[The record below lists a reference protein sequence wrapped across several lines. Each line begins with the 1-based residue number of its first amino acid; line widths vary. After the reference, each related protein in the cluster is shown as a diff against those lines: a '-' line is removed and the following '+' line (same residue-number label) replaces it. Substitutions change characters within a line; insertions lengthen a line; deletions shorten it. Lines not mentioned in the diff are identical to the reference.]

1 MMPRGWRTSV
11 PLQSALVTLGLAA
24 LTTGW
29 TTMRALRV
37 QAIPDPP
44 STAIASL
51 ETIRRAPARP
61 KSDVEATA
69 ENDVFSID
77 RSAPVAPY
85 RMPGE
90 PDPSAVRAVV
100 QPEKP
105 LVLGTAIATDGRN
118 FATVQLGNGSPMLVR
133 IGDKVG
139 EWTVRAI
146 ERGKIV
152 LVSTNGSRAEVTV
165 SKPGT

>member
-1 MMPRGWRTSV
+1 MIPRGWRQSV
-11 PLQSALVTLGLAA
+11 PLQSALVALGLAV
-24 LTTGW
+24 LTTAW

-37 QAIPDPP
+37 EAIPDPP

-51 ETIRRAPARP
+51 ETIRRGPERP
-61 KSDVEATA
+61 KSNVEATV
-69 ENDVFSID
+69 EDNLFSID
-77 RSAPVAPY
+77 RAAPVAPY

-105 LVLGTAIATDGRN
+105 LVLGTAIATDGRH
-118 FATVQLGNGSPMLVR
+118 FATVQLRDGPPMLVR

-152 LVSTNGSRAEVTV
+152 LVSANGSRAEITV

>member
-1 MMPRGWRTSV
+1 MMPRGWRNSV
-11 PLQSALVTLGLAA
+11 PLQSALVAFGLAV

-37 QAIPDPP
+37 EAIPDPP

-51 ETIRRAPARP
+51 ETIRRAPQRA
-61 KSDVEATA
+61 KSDVEATV
-69 ENDVFSID
+69 ENNLFSID
-77 RSAPVAPY
+77 RSAPVTPY

-90 PDPSAVRAVV
+90 PDPSAARAVV

-105 LVLGTAIATDGRN
+105 LVLGTAIATDGRH
-118 FATVQLGNGSPMLVR
+118 FATVQLRDGPPMLVR

-152 LVSTNGSRAEVTV
+152 VVSTNGIRTEITV

>member
-1 MMPRGWRTSV
+1 MMPRGWRGSV
-11 PLQSALVTLGLAA
+11 PLQSAVVALGLGV
-24 LTTGW
+24 LTASW
-29 TTMRALRV
+29 TTVRAFRV
-37 QAIPDPP
+37 EAIPDPP
-44 STAIASL
+44 STTIASL
-51 ETIRRAPARP
+51 ETIRRAPGRP
-61 KSDVEATA
+61 KSDVEATVD
-69 ENDVFSID
+69 NNVFSID
-77 RSAPVAPY
+77 RTAPAAPY

-90 PDPSAVRAVV
+90 PDPSARPVM

-105 LVLGTAIATDGRN
+105 LVLGTAVATDGRH
-118 FATVQLGNGSPMLVR
+118 FATVQLRDGPPMIVR

-152 LVSTNGSRAEVTV
+152 LVSTNGFRAELTV